1 VNLANLE
8 LVDVCGRYPS
18 PYAKEIF
25 AITLLEATVESGS
38 CSTATGTLQEKI
50 VSQSGNIALQAD
62 NVQSRTHICTN
73 AGANE
78 CLGFGFCIFTKH
90 VIEILEI
97 YWPRLAQVPVVN
109 F

>member
-1 VNLANLE
+1 LRAAV
-8 LVDVCGRYPS
+8 V
-18 PYAKEIF
+18 
-25 AITLLEATVESGS
+25 LLQQGNR
-38 CSTATGTLQEKI
+38 QKKI

-73 AGANE
+73 AGASK
-78 CLGFGFCIFTKH
+78 CLGFEILHFTKH